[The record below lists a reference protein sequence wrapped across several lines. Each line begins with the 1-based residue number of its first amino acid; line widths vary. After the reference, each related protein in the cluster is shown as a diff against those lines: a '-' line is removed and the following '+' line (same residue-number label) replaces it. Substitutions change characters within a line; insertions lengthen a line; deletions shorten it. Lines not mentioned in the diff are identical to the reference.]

1 MEKYMLP
8 VEKNQKKNPKNIFV
22 FLFLL
27 IKSRTIVYG
36 FAIASLGT
44 YFIANGF
51 QTPDPLVILKITTST
66 YLLALATYLY
76 NDLTDLRIDS
86 ENQTETSYSTKKVE
100 HGRILFST
108 ISFFIISI
116 SLAFSI
122 NLLVGISSLVFT
134 GLAIAY
140 SHPMTHLKDM
150 FVIKTVVTALG
161 GFIASMMGAFAAE
174 NFSSLVLASSFIV
187 FLFYFVN
194 GPLNDIRDV
203 KGDQIGGRRTIPIVL
218 GVKKSF
224 YLINAIVLSVI
235 SILIISFLMF
245 NVHFLGLISGLIISA
260 YLLMRIKKL
269 SYNYVNRTL
278 MNKTRTLVRNSMF
291 AVQISLWFG
300 FIITNFEFF

>member
-1 MEKYMLP
+1 MLS
-8 VEKNQKKNPKNIFV
+8 VENNQKKNPKNILV

-27 IKSRTIVYG
+27 IRSRTIVYG

-51 QTPDPLVILKITTST
+51 QTPDPLVILKITAST

-76 NDLTDLRIDS
+76 NDLTDLKIDS

-100 HGRILFST
+100 YGRILFST

-269 SYNYVNRTL
+269 SYNYVNRTF

-300 FIITNFEFF
+300 FIIANF

>member
-8 VEKNQKKNPKNIFV
+8 IENNQNPKNILV

-27 IKSRTIVYG
+27 IRSRTIVYG

-44 YFIANGF
+44 YFIAHGF
-51 QTPDPLVILKITTST
+51 QTPDPLVVLKITTST

-76 NDLTDLRIDS
+76 NDLTDLTIDS
-86 ENQTETSYSTKKVE
+86 ENQTKTSYSAKKVE

-108 ISFFIISI
+108 ILFFIISI

-150 FVIKTVVTALG
+150 FVIKTIVTALG

-174 NFSSLVLASSFIV
+174 TFSSLVLASSFIV

-235 SILIISFLMF
+235 SILTMSFLMF
-245 NVHFLGLISGLIISA
+245 NIHFLGLISGLIIST
-260 YLLMRIKKL
+260 YLLLRIKKL
-269 SYNYVNRTL
+269 SYNYVNKIL

-300 FIITNFEFF
+300 LIITNF

>member
-1 MEKYMLP
+1 MVALASEN
-8 VEKNQKKNPKNIFV
+8 KNLKNLLG
-22 FLFLL
+22 FLLLL

-51 QTPDPLVILKITTST
+51 QIPDPLIILKITTST

-76 NDLTDLRIDS
+76 NDLTDLKIDS
-86 ENQTETSYSTKKVE
+86 ENQSNTSYSTKKAE
-100 HGRILFST
+100 YRRILYAT
-108 ISFFIISI
+108 ISFFIIGVG
-116 SLAFSI
+116 LAFSV
-122 NLLVGISSLVFT
+122 NPMVGFSSLVFC

-140 SHPMTHLKDM
+140 SHPITHFKDM
-150 FVIKTVVTALG
+150 FVIKTIVTALG
-161 GFIASMMGAFAAE
+161 GFIASIMGAYAAE
-174 NFSSLVLASSFIV
+174 NISSLVLASSFIV

-203 KGDQIGGRRTIPIVL
+203 KGDQSGGRSTIPIVI

-224 YLINAIVLSVI
+224 YLIYIIIFSVI
-235 SILIISFLMF
+235 LILVSSFLLF
-245 NVHFLGLISGLIISA
+245 NVHMLGLAAGLMISG

-269 SYNYVNRTL
+269 SGNYVDKIL

-300 FIITNFEFF
+300 FIITNI

>member
-1 MEKYMLP
+1 MLP
-8 VEKNQKKNPKNIFV
+8 VEKNQKKNPKNILV

-76 NDLTDLRIDS
+76 NDLTDLKIDS
-86 ENQTETSYSTKKVE
+86 ENQTETSYSTKKIE
-100 HGRILFST
+100 YGRILFST

-203 KGDQIGGRRTIPIVL
+203 KGDQMGGRRTIPIVL

-224 YLINAIVLSVI
+224 YLISAIVLSVI
-235 SILIISFLMF
+235 LILIISFLMF

>member
-1 MEKYMLP
+1 MQS
-8 VEKNQKKNPKNIFV
+8 VENNQNKNPKNILV

-51 QTPDPLVILKITTST
+51 QIPDPLVILKITAST

-76 NDLTDLRIDS
+76 NDLTDLKIDS

-245 NVHFLGLISGLIISA
+245 NVHFLGLILGLIISA
-260 YLLMRIKKL
+260 YLLIRIKKL
-269 SYNYVNRTL
+269 SYNYVNRAL